1 MNRAAL
7 RWPLHAF
14 DVHRLRLASGA
25 VMWVYIA
32 AHFTNH
38 ALGLISLDAAEAG
51 LRIAVSVW
59 QSLPGTALLY
69 GAFTLHVL
77 LALYGLHQRRTLRL
91 PPAELARIAFG
102 LTIPL
107 LLVGH
112 VLSTRIAYEW
122 YGDAVKYSRVVANLM
137 RDGNTGWQLALLA
150 PGWLHGCMGLNVGLR
165 HRAWYRRWR
174 RALLALAV
182 ALPLLAAAGYGAL
195 LRDVAALDGHATAV
209 APTPE
214 SAAQRRE
221 ALRGLRVELL
231 GGYFGA
237 LALVLG
243 ARMWRLRR
251 DARRAPAGADDAAR

>member
-1 MNRAAL
+1 MNMSAR
-7 RWPLHAF
+7 PLLHSPL
-14 DVHRLRLASGA
+14 VHRLRLGSGA

-51 LRIAVSVW
+51 LRIAVAVW
-59 QSLPGTALLY
+59 QSPPGTLLLY
-69 GAFTLHVL
+69 GAFSLHVV
-77 LALYGLHQRRTLRL
+77 LALYGLHQRHTLRL

-122 YGDAVKYSRVVANLM
+122 FGDAAKYTRVVGNLM

-165 HRAWYRRWR
+165 HLAWYRRWR
-174 RALLALAV
+174 TALIAFAV

-195 LRDVAALDGHATAV
+195 LREVAALDGHAVAV
-209 APTPE
+209 ALSPAA
-214 SAAQRRE
+214 AAQRRE
-221 ALRGLRVELL
+221 AFGALRVELL
-231 GGYFGA
+231 GGYFGL

-243 ARMWRLRR
+243 TRAWRVHR
-251 DARRAPAGADDAAR
+251 DARRAPAAADDAAH